1 MCLPVGDVLGV
12 VDDVLAVLDM
22 LGWMLR
28 SDVLEGGLSCGRWLD
43 AYTERS
49 ACREPFYPVI

>member
-49 ACREPFYPVI
+49 ACLELFYPVI

>member
-1 MCLPVGDVLGV
+1 MCLPVSDVLGV

-43 AYTERS
+43 AYAERS
-49 ACREPFYPVI
+49 AFLERFYPVI

>member
-28 SDVLEGGLSCGRWLD
+28 SDVLEGGLSCGR
-43 AYTERS
+43 
-49 ACREPFYPVI
+49 